1 MYFNDIHILVYL
13 AVGLLGCLVGQFLEI
28 ANKRLIEH
36 KRIFSK
42 NTIKDIKNKK
52 YSMNY
57 VLMIVMFV
65 LYIAILYIFGIQPD
79 YYSNIDL
86 VAYLCLAPILVS
98 AFIIDYK
105 KEIIPN
111 RLVLTAFEI
120 GLIFVFLI
128 GILNPNGTSLA
139 INRVLGLFAGG
150 GIFLAITLIGGLL
163 AGKEAMGFG
172 DVKFMGVLGL
182 FFGLKNI
189 VILAVIS
196 FLVGAVFSVGLLV
209 LKIKKTD
216 EYIPFGPFIVIAAF
230 ITIFVPSSLLF
241 SWLWYFFS
249 GKWFLKYIVK

>member
-1 MYFNDIHILVYL
+1 M
-13 AVGLLGCLVGQFLEI
+13 
-28 ANKRLIEH
+28 
-36 KRIFSK
+36 
-42 NTIKDIKNKK
+42 
-52 YSMNY
+52 
-57 VLMIVMFV
+57 
-65 LYIAILYIFGIQPD
+65 
-79 YYSNIDL
+79 
-86 VAYLCLAPILVS
+86 CLAPILVS

-111 RLVLTAFEI
+111 RLVLTGFEI

-128 GILNPNGTSLA
+128 GILNPNGTTIA
-139 INRVLGLFAGG
+139 INRVLGMLAGG

-189 VILAVIS
+189 AILAVIS
-196 FLVGAVFSVGLLV
+196 FLIGAVFSVALLV

-230 ITIFVPSSLLF
+230 ITIFVPSTILF
-241 SWLWYFFS
+241 SGLWYFFS
-249 GKWFLKYIVK
+249 GKWFLKYIIK